1 MVNNDLVLIDST
13 YYLKTCETTFLG
25 AALFPGPNGEDHTRT
40 FGFVRDIF
48 RIRNSY
54 GIRNAII
61 VFGKESV
68 AATSETVLS
77 DIVGILQEMQ
87 VAVVRQ
93 DNFLVGEICK
103 QISSGK
109 WILTDNRDMLQ
120 LVSVNLSIIMANNSD
135 MPEFVT
141 MTEITNLGIEPEQ
154 IPALLALSEDK
165 DAPLKKQK
173 AIRLLQIYKYLEAIL
188 ADCTTSPSADWK
200 RKLSQQKEYL
210 INKEVEHRFRGD
222 ISIVF
227 PIPIHT
233 TFIVESENSANALSG
248 YGFRSLVRSLPLST
262 SPAIKIETKD
272 ERKTDYR
279 AIRNSA
285 DLQYLEN
292 LLSKADLCALDTE
305 TSGKDPRSATLYGIS
320 LSIKEKEAFF
330 VPMLKSD
337 LDGLSP
343 EDVRTWLNR
352 VLHKDMKFVGH
363 NLKYDFAV
371 LHRNGISVQLLHF
384 DTMLAA
390 YECFGDW
397 ELWNLAAVAKKLLGV
412 TIKRYK
418 EIVGKGETF
427 LDRPFA
433 ELVEHACCDVDITLR
448 LHSVLNRELRKRKLD
463 CTFFDETM
471 RVENIILDCEQNGVR
486 IDVERM
492 AVHSDALKN
501 RMDSLRTAAISCAGC
516 EFDVDS
522 PKSSTDI
529 LRKLGIWE
537 KTAQSVGDAQLEQLA
552 SSHDLPFLISK
563 YRRTRK
569 QYKEADALCAAAIDG
584 RIFPALS
591 QIKSGHGSIWSNS
604 PVLEEAIATQAVQDK
619 QLLDI
624 LPCSETALLNL
635 RDISGD
641 TVLQVDLNDYKRG
654 GNFIPCDF
662 GIRGVTH
669 CKIILYIATGLP
681 DATVCR
687 KLLIDKTQAVQIR
700 TAITSRYEQLF
711 EWLDQFKRFAIEQG
725 YVEYAGRRK
734 YLDGLRSSD
743 IDKRTKAVRS
753 AIRWLIRY

>member
-13 YYLKTCETTFLG
+13 YFLKTCESSFFG
-25 AALFPGPNGEDHTRT
+25 VDLFPGPNGEDHTRT

-61 VFGKESV
+61 VFGKESIAV
-68 AATSETVLS
+68 TSETVLS
-77 DIVGILQEMQ
+77 DIVGILKEMQ

-93 DNFLVGEICK
+93 DNFFVGEICK

-120 LVSVNLSIIMANNSD
+120 LVSVDLGIIMTNNSD

-141 MTEITNLGIEPEQ
+141 MTEISNLDIESEQ

-165 DAPLKKQK
+165 DSPLKKQK
-173 AIRLLQIYKYLEAIL
+173 AIRLLQIYKNLEAIL

-200 RKLSQQKEYL
+200 RKLSQQKEHL

-227 PIPIHT
+227 PVQIHT
-233 TFIVESENSANALSG
+233 TFIVESENSVNALIG
-248 YGFRSLVRSLPLST
+248 YGFRSLIRSLPLPT
-262 SPAIKIETKD
+262 SPTIKIETKE

-279 AIRNSA
+279 AIRSSA
-285 DLQYLEN
+285 DLQYLED
-292 LLSKADLCALDTE
+292 LLSKVDLCALDTE

-371 LHRNGISVQLLHF
+371 LNRNGISVQLLHF

-463 CTFFDETM
+463 RTFFDETM
-471 RVENIILDCEQNGVR
+471 RVENIILDCEQNGVG

-492 AVHSDALKN
+492 TIHSEALKK
-501 RMDSLRTAAISCAGC
+501 RMDSLKTAAISCAGC

-569 QYKEADALCAAAIDG
+569 RYKEADALCVAAIDG

-591 QIKSGHGSIWSNS
+591 QIKGGHGCIWSNS
-604 PVLEEAIATQAVQDK
+604 PALEEAIATQAVQDK
-619 QLLDI
+619 QLLSI
-624 LPCSETALLNL
+624 LACAETALLNL
-635 RDISGD
+635 RDICGD
-641 TVLQVDLNDYKRG
+641 AVLRDDLIDYKRG
-654 GNFIPCDF
+654 ENFIACDL
-662 GIRGVTH
+662 GIHGVTH
-669 CKIILYIATGLP
+669 CEILIHIATGLS

-687 KLLIDKTQAVQIR
+687 KLLIDKTQAVQFR

-711 EWLDQFKRFAIEQG
+711 EWLDQFKRYAIEQG
-725 YVEYAGRRK
+725 YAEYAGRRK

>member
-13 YYLKTCETTFLG
+13 YYLKTCEASFLG
-25 AALFPGPNGEDHTRT
+25 VALFPGPNGEDHTRT
-40 FGFVRDIF
+40 FGFVRDLF

-61 VFGKESV
+61 VFGKESI

-77 DIVGILQEMQ
+77 DIVGILKEMQ

-93 DNFLVGEICK
+93 DNFFVGEICR
-103 QISSGK
+103 QLPSPK
-109 WILTDNRDMLQ
+109 WILTDNKAMLQ
-120 LVSVNLSIIMANNSD
+120 LVSVDLGIILTNNSE

-141 MTEITNLGIEPEQ
+141 MKEIINIGIEPEQ
-154 IPALLALSEDK
+154 IPALLALSENK
-165 DAPLKKQK
+165 DALLKKQK
-173 AIRLLQIYKYLEAIL
+173 AIRLLQIYKHLDAIL
-188 ADCTTSPSADWK
+188 ADCATGPSADWK

-210 INKEVEHRFRGD
+210 INKEVEHRFRDD
-222 ISIVF
+222 ISIMF
-227 PIPIHT
+227 PSAFHT
-233 TFIVESENSANALSG
+233 TFIEELDKNTNILSA
-248 YGFRSLVRSLPLST
+248 YGFRSLIRSLPLPI
-262 SPAIKIETKD
+262 SPAIRIETKE
-272 ERKTDYR
+272 ERRTDYR
-279 AIRNSA
+279 AIRNGT
-285 DLQYLEN
+285 DLQYLED

-371 LHRNGISVQLLHF
+371 LRRNGISVQLLHF

-448 LHSVLNRELRKRKLD
+448 LHSVLNRELRKRKLEL
-463 CTFFDETM
+463 TFFNETM

-492 AVHSDALKN
+492 AIHSDALKK
-501 RMDSLRTAAISCAGC
+501 RMDLLRTTAISCAGC

-569 QYKEADALCAAAIDG
+569 RYKEADALCVAAIDG

-591 QIKSGHGSIWSNS
+591 QIKNGHGCIWSNS
-604 PVLEEAIATQAVQDK
+604 PELEEAIATQAVQDK

-624 LPCSETALLNL
+624 LSCSETALLNL

-641 TVLQVDLNDYKRG
+641 AVLRDDLHNYKRG
-654 GNFIPCDF
+654 VNFIPCDL
-662 GIRGVTH
+662 GIHGVTH
-669 CKIILYIATGLP
+669 CNILLYIATGLP

-700 TAITSRYEQLF
+700 IAITSRYEQLF
-711 EWLDQFKRFAIEQG
+711 EWLGQFKRSSIEQG
-725 YVEYAGRRK
+725 YAEYAGKRK
-734 YLDGLRSSD
+734 YLDGLGSSD
-743 IDKRTKAVRS
+743 IEKRTKAVRS